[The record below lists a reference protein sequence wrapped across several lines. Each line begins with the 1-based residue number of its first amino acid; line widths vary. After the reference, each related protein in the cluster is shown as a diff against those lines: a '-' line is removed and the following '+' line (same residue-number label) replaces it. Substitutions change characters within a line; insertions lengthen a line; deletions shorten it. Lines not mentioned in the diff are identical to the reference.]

1 MLKIRNISKTYKTG
15 DLVQQA
21 LDNVSLDLR
30 DNEFVAILGPSG
42 SGKTTLLNNI
52 GGLDRYDEGDLIING
67 VSTKNYKD
75 RDWDTY
81 RNHTIGFVFQ
91 SYNLIPHQ
99 SVLSNVELALT
110 IGGIS
115 RKERRQRAL
124 DALEQVGLREQ
135 AHKKPNQMSGG
146 QMQRVAIAR
155 ALVNNPDILLADE
168 PTGAL
173 DSKTSIQVM
182 ELLKE
187 VAKDRL
193 VVMVTHNPELAQ
205 QYANRIV
212 NLKDGHIISDT
223 NPFIDQNDAIDQR
236 PKKVKKARMS
246 YLTALSLSFNNLL
259 TKKGRTILT
268 AFAGSIGIIGIA
280 LITSLSTGFQNYID
294 KIQEDTL
301 SSYPLTI
308 TSETADATSAILT
321 MVSDRENYKSEG
333 NFVTER
339 QYLTTMFSVIGT
351 NDLKTL
357 KQYLD
362 EHPQEYKDDV
372 AHINYAYSIRPTIYT
387 IDAADN
393 LSKLNPSSLMSTMY
407 SSQATSFISSF
418 SMGGNSVFSEM
429 PQNIDSYKEQYDV
442 LMGRWPE
449 RYDELLLVLSEPNSI
464 SDLLVYSLGL
474 RDTSELRTIITNVM
488 SGEESGIRNTPREY
502 SYEDLMNIDLR
513 LIEPTDVYRY
523 NVRYNVY
530 EDMSG
535 DDAYMRDL
543 YDKSLRLNIVG
554 IVCLKEGDSSMALSP
569 GVCYRKDLCEYIIEE
584 SAGTAI
590 VSKQLADKDVDVFSG
605 KRFDEVN
612 EEENEQLDFNEM
624 VSIDED
630 MIKDAFKISI
640 DEDAFKFETVDEK
653 AMQDIVMNSAK
664 TAADMIAN
672 TPDKTMLTGMFTLVN
687 SSFLQQQVN
696 AFDAGHLEESQ
707 EVIPAEPEEQTPAD
721 PQTDPATEPEAPTET
736 DPAAGPETP
745 QESEPAQDQ
754 ALTKTILKLD
764 PEEIQKAAAAISGD
778 AYKQFA
784 KILIANSQQY
794 IAELGGND
802 VTPLLDMITAEQ
814 YDSLAKGVQAMFVA
828 YYEGLS
834 QIANEGG
841 VEYLKKE
848 NDALYTG
855 NGGIQLRSSQ
865 LAAAQLGNQTALQ
878 NTSAVISQMINDFT
892 VMMIAGQIGAATA
905 KMMEPMTD
913 TFSKLGEMFS
923 GDIMKFDTDKF
934 SKAFKFNMDQ
944 DELSRLMETMMQGTE
959 EKSAGSN
966 LIALGYQD
974 LEDPTSISFYFKD
987 FESKENF
994 LSFLERYNENADED
1008 SKVRYTDIT
1017 GILMSSV
1024 KTIVDVVTYVLIAF
1038 VSISLVVS
1046 SIMIAVITLISVL
1059 ERTKEI
1065 GILRAMG
1072 ASKRNVSSIFSA
1084 ETFIIGALSG
1094 LLGVGVTL
1102 ASLPLINKIIHN
1114 VANNRD
1120 VNAVLPKEAA
1130 IALILISIFLTI
1142 IAGFIPSKKAA
1153 KQDPVIALRTE

>member
-42 SGKTTLLNNI
+42 SGKTTLLNII
-52 GGLDRYDEGDLIING
+52 GGLDRYDDGDLIINN

-124 DALEQVGLREQ
+124 KALEEVGLKEQ

-173 DSKTSIQVM
+173 DSRTSIQVM

-193 VVMVTHNPELAQ
+193 VVMVTHNPELAK

-212 NLKDGHIISDT
+212 NLKDGHIISDS
-223 NPFIDQNDAIDQR
+223 NSFIDENDHIDEK
-236 PKKVKKARMS
+236 PKKVKKAHMS

-333 NFVTER
+333 NYVRER
-339 QYLTTMFSVIGT
+339 QYLTTMFSAIGT
-351 NDLKTL
+351 NDLKSL

-362 EHPQEYKDDV
+362 DHPDEYRDDV
-372 AHINYAYSIRPTIYT
+372 THINYAYSIRPLIYT

-393 LSKLNPSSLMSTMY
+393 LAKLNPSSLMSTMY
-407 SSQATSFISSF
+407 SSQASSFMSSF

-429 PQNIDSYKEQYDV
+429 SDNTSSYKDQYDV
-442 LMGRWPE
+442 LAGRWPE

-488 SGEESGIRNTPREY
+488 AGEEAGVRNEPREY

-513 LIEPTDVYRY
+513 LIEPSDVYRY
-523 NVRYNVY
+523 NVKYDVY
-530 EDMSG
+530 EDMSS

-543 YDKSLRLNIVG
+543 YARSLKLNIVG
-554 IVCLKEGDSSMALSP
+554 IVCLKEGNNSMALNP
-569 GVCYRKDLCEYIIEE
+569 GICYRKDLCQYVIQEA
-584 SAGTAI
+584 AGTAI
-590 VSKQLADKDVDVFSG
+590 VSKQLANRDVDVFSG
-605 KRFDEVN
+605 KKFDEVN
-612 EEENEQLDFNEM
+612 EEERQELDFNEM
-624 VSIDED
+624 VSVDED
-630 MIKDAFKISI
+630 MLKDAFKINI
-640 DEDAFKFETVDEK
+640 DEDSFKFETVDEQM
-653 AMQDIVMNSAK
+653 MQKIVMDSAK

-672 TPDKTMLTGMFTLVN
+672 TPDKTLLTGIFTLVN

-696 AFDAGHLEESQ
+696 AFDAAHIETIEE
-707 EVIPAEPEEQTPAD
+707 EIPSAEDEEPV
-721 PQTDPATEPEAPTET
+721 EPVT
-736 DPAAGPETP
+736 
-745 QESEPAQDQ
+745 Q
-754 ALTKTILKLD
+754 TILTLD
-764 PEEIQKAAAAISGD
+764 PEQIKEAAASINGD
-778 AYKQFA
+778 AYKKFA
-784 KILIANSQQY
+784 KALLASSQQY
-794 IAELGGND
+794 IAEFGGND
-802 VTPLLDMITAEQ
+802 ITPILDMITNAQYELLAQ
-814 YDSLAKGVQAMFVA
+814 GVASMFTGYYDSLSAIAE
-828 YYEGLS
+828 EGKL
-834 QIANEGG
+834 NYVKE
-841 VEYLKKE
+841 E
-848 NDALYTG
+848 NDAIYSSSTG
-855 NGGIQLRSSQ
+855 VQLRSTE
-865 LAAAQLGNQTALQ
+865 LVALQLGNQTALQ
-878 NTSAVISQMINDFT
+878 NTSAVITQMINDFT
-892 VMMIAGQIGAATA
+892 VMMIAGQIGSATA
-905 KMMEPMTD
+905 QMMEPMTE
-913 TFSKLGEMFS
+913 TFSKLGDLFS
-923 GDIMKFDTDKF
+923 EDLMSFDTDKF
-934 SKAFKFNMDQ
+934 SKAFQFNMNQ
-944 DELSRLMETMMQGTE
+944 DELSRLMETMMSGTE
-959 EKSAGSN
+959 EKSVSSN

-994 LSFLERYNENADED
+994 LSFLDRYNENADED
-1008 SKVRYTDIT
+1008 QKVRYTDIT

-1102 ASLPLINKIIHN
+1102 ASLPLINKIIHE
-1114 VANNRD
+1114 VANNYD

>member
-1 MLKIRNISKTYKTG
+1 MLQIKNICKTYKTG

-42 SGKTTLLNNI
+42 SGKTTLLNII

-67 VSTKNYKD
+67 ISTKNYKD

-99 SVLSNVELALT
+99 TVLSNVELALT

-115 RKERRQRAL
+115 RKQRKEMALQAL
-124 DALEQVGLREQ
+124 DEVGLKEQ

-187 VAKDRL
+187 VARDRL
-193 VVMVTHNPELAQ
+193 VVMVTHNPELANE
-205 QYANRIV
+205 YANRIV
-212 NLKDGHIISDT
+212 NLKDGRIISDS
-223 NPFIDQNDAIDQR
+223 NPFRA
-236 PKKVKKARMS
+236 PKIEAQDKPIRNKKPHMS

-308 TSETADATSAILT
+308 TSETADATSAILS
-321 MVSDRENYKSEG
+321 MVSDRKENKSEG
-333 NFVTER
+333 NMVRER
-339 QYLTTMFSVIGT
+339 QYLTTMFSSIGS
-351 NDLKTL
+351 NDLKSL
-357 KQYLD
+357 KTYLD
-362 EHPQEYKDDV
+362 THYDDYKDDV
-372 AHINYAYSIRPTIYT
+372 TFIDYRYSIRPIIYT

-393 LSKLNPSSLMSTMY
+393 VAKLNPSSLQSSMY
-407 SSQATSFISSF
+407 SSQANSFMSTLSF
-418 SMGGNSVFSEM
+418 GGNSVFNEMSE
-429 PQNIDSYKEQYDV
+429 NYESFKDQYDV
-442 LMGRWPE
+442 LAGRWPE
-449 RYDELLLVLSEPNSI
+449 KYDELLLVLSEPNSI

-474 RDTSELRTIITNVM
+474 RDTNELRSIINSVM
-488 SGEESGIRNTPREY
+488 SGEEVSVNNPSTEY
-502 SYEDLMNIDLR
+502 SYEQLMGIDLR
-513 LIEPTDVYRY
+513 LIEPSDMYKY
-523 NVRYNVY
+523 NVRYDVY

-543 YDKSLRLNIVG
+543 LKRSLKLNIVG
-554 IVCLKEGDSSMALSP
+554 IVCAKDDSSFALST
-569 GVCYRKDLCEYIIEE
+569 GINYTRDLVNYIIKEA
-584 SAGTAI
+584 SRTAI
-590 VSKQLADKDVDVFSG
+590 VSKQLTNKDVDVFSN

-612 EEENEQLDFNEM
+612 EEEQESLDFNEM

-630 MIKDAFKISI
+630 MIKDAFKFNV
-640 DEDAFKFETVDEK
+640 DEDAFNFETVD
-653 AMQDIVMNSAK
+653 AGQMQNIVMDSAK

-672 TPDKTMLTGMFTLVN
+672 TPDKTMLTGIFTLIN
-687 SSFLQQQVN
+687 STYLQQTTQ
-696 AFDAGHLEESQ
+696 AYEQAHLEEIKEIGEDGQEILLSQ
-707 EVIPAEPEEQTPAD
+707 KLNLKQEE
-721 PQTDPATEPEAPTET
+721 
-736 DPAAGPETP
+736 
-745 QESEPAQDQ
+745 
-754 ALTKTILKLD
+754 LD
-764 PEEIQKAAAAISGD
+764 TAKNAISGTS
-778 AYKQFA
+778 YKQFA
-784 KILIANSQQY
+784 KNLLEANQQY
-794 IAELGGND
+794 IGQLPEGTNVSA
-802 VTPLLDMITAEQ
+802 LLDMITASQ
-814 YDSLAKGVQAMFVA
+814 YDSLANGVKAMFGS
-828 YYEGLS
+828 YYDGLK
-834 QIANEGG
+834 QIA
-841 VEYLKKE
+841 VEDQVDYVKEE
-848 NDALYTG
+848 NDTVYG
-855 NGGIQLRSSQ
+855 SGEIQLRASA
-865 LAAAQLGNQTALQ
+865 LLAAQLGNQTALE
-878 NTSAVISQMINDFT
+878 NTAAVISAMINDFT
-892 VMMIAGQIGAATA
+892 VYMIAGQIGAATG
-905 KMMEPMTD
+905 KMMEPMMD
-913 TFSKLGEMFS
+913 SFSKLGEMFGQDMMS
-923 GDIMKFDTDKF
+923 VDTDKF
-934 SKAFKFNMDQ
+934 AKAFQFNMDQ
-944 DELSRLMETMMQGTE
+944 EELSRLMETMMQGTD
-959 EKSAGSN
+959 EKTAYKN
-966 LIALGYQD
+966 LLALGYQD
-974 LEDPTSISFYFKD
+974 LEDPTSISFYFRD
-987 FESKENF
+987 FAAKENF
-994 LSFLERYNENADED
+994 LAFLDAYNDSVDED
-1008 SKVRYTDIT
+1008 TRVRYTDIT

-1094 LLGVGVTL
+1094 LLGVGVTI
-1102 ASLPLINKIIHN
+1102 ASLPLINRIIHN
-1114 VANNRD
+1114 VANNQD

-1130 IALILISIFLTI
+1130 IALILISIILTI
-1142 IAGFIPSKKAA
+1142 LAGFIPSKKAA
-1153 KQDPVIALRTE
+1153 KQDPVIALRSE